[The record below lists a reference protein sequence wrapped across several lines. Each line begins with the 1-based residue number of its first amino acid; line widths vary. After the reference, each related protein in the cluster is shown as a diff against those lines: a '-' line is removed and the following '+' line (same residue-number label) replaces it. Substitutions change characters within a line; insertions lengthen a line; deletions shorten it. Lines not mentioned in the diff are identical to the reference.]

1 MFDHAD
7 DADTLQQCMAGF
19 LAVAKIS
26 AAHHMEDV
34 FDNLVV
40 SLCKFTTLI
49 GNDKAA
55 VAFGENTKVRS
66 QNAEKWLTVVLL

>member
-7 DADTLQQCMAGF
+7 DADTLQQCMDGF

-34 FDNLVV
+34 LDNLVV

-49 GNDKAA
+49 GNEKPAT
-55 VAFGENTKVRS
+55 AFGENTKV
-66 QNAEKWLTVVLL
+66 KT